1 MELRMRRAGLADKPL
16 LMQLIAAFYR
26 ADHHDFD
33 RESLELA
40 LPPLLRD
47 DSFGVV
53 WLLDAPVLGYAVVT
67 WSYSL
72 ESGGREAL
80 LDEIYV
86 AQQGK
91 GVGSEFLQAIISDL
105 HGREIQRFF
114 LETELH
120 NERVRGFYARHGFA
134 ADDSV
139 WMSRDI
145 VRHSP
150 G

>member
-1 MELRMRRAGLADKPL
+1 MALRMRRAGFADKPL
-16 LMQLIAAFYR
+16 LMQLIAAFCE
-26 ADHHDFD
+26 ADGHAFD
-33 RESLELA
+33 RASLERA
-40 LPPLLRD
+40 LPPLLAD
-47 DSFGVV
+47 DAFGVV

-80 LDEIYV
+80 LDEIYL
-86 AQQGK
+86 ARQGQ
-91 GVGSEFLQAIISDL
+91 GIGGEFLQAIISDL
-105 HGREIQRFF
+105 REREIQRFF

-120 NERVRGFYARHGFA
+120 NERVRGFYARHGFE

-145 VRHSP
+145 ARHSP
-150 G
+150 E